1 MTTEEFQVC
10 FWDVSKCETQSEAQ
24 SEAHL
29 AVSPASLRDLP
40 VELISQIAGH
50 LDSASLHNLRNT
62 TRWVAAA
69 VDFDYTQRHPSRTI
83 CRSARQ
89 LPGFLKQLTL
99 PAINMHIKRLTLS
112 GKSAD
117 HYSAFPSTFH
127 LPLLKRLVLQGIV
140 MDGTSLLNMCSAH
153 RATIRSLK
161 IDRVLIKK
169 VGHWEALFFQILAM
183 LQLEKLQARD
193 LLYKSDLTGFLCEV
207 YLPIEGRISGLEGLK
222 GRTEIKDLVQ
232 HYFRDSG
239 AYVYRMK
246 LYKVGRILREA
257 SRSKW
262 PPSCKEVT
270 HQHTA
275 GPALD
280 AQHCDPLPIS
290 SHH

>member
-1 MTTEEFQVC
+1 MKFGGFRMRVAPFTT
-10 FWDVSKCETQSEAQ
+10 SRPRAG
-24 SEAHL
+24 
-29 AVSPASLRDLP
+29 
-40 VELISQIAGH
+40 IATPRAFF
-50 LDSASLHNLRNT
+50 DSAKLFSHDTAPACR
-62 TRWVAAA
+62 
-69 VDFDYTQRHPSRTI
+69 VD
-83 CRSARQ
+83 
-89 LPGFLKQLTL
+89 
-99 PAINMHIKRLTLS
+99 
-112 GKSAD
+112 
-117 HYSAFPSTFH
+117 
-127 LPLLKRLVLQGIV
+127 
-140 MDGTSLLNMCSAH
+140 
-153 RATIRSLK
+153 
-161 IDRVLIKK
+161 
-169 VGHWEALFFQILAM
+169 HWEALFFQILAM

-222 GRTEIKDLVQ
+222 GRTAIKDLVQ

-246 LYKVGRILREA
+246 LSKVGRILREA